1 MRGRVSLRGRRARAS
16 EGRLFVCFETGR
28 RRDARLWLRGF
39 AGLSIRD
46 PCFERPPSRRRRAL
60 EGPVRVCSPGV
71 VATVAR
77 AAVLGERRVTSRRRH
92 ARSTARSASTP
103 AGAPDG
109 RVTGK
114 RLSAAAPLEDV
125 AGVLALVY
133 NQWDSATAST
143 RRRRGASV
151 GRSVWLRRSR
161 RRRMRRWVVTVTV
174 LFFSQ
179 WIHRSRLCLT
189 RERES
194 LRREAKAQSVPKSGP
209 YTSSLA
215 CAYAVNITT
224 RRKPVLTHVHPPR
237 TARDALRRP
246 RDGRLAVIC
255 NSPAT
260 CDDRG
265 AAAGYRCKRCVEG
278 VLSCR
283 VTARSGRTSAVAH
296 CSAAAE
302 T

>member
-1 MRGRVSLRGRRARAS
+1 MPAPRSGPPGAPGRAR
-16 EGRLFVCFETGR
+16 RPR
-28 RRDARLWLRGF
+28 RT
-39 AGLSIRD
+39 
-46 PCFERPPSRRRRAL
+46 PP
-60 EGPVRVCSPGV
+60 
-71 VATVAR
+71 
-77 AAVLGERRVTSRRRH
+77 
-92 ARSTARSASTP
+92 
-103 AGAPDG
+103 
-109 RVTGK
+109 
-114 RLSAAAPLEDV
+114 AAAPRTSPACRPAPRCRIS
-125 AGVLALVY
+125 AGLA
-133 NQWDSATAST
+133 AAST

-151 GRSVWLRRSR
+151 GRSAWLRRSR

>member
-1 MRGRVSLRGRRARAS
+1 MRPKAGFLCVLRV
-16 EGRLFVCFETGR
+16 ETGR
-28 RRDARLWLRGF
+28 RHDARLWLRGV

-46 PCFERPPSRRRRAL
+46 PCFERPPSRCRRAL

-109 RVTGK
+109 RVTVK

-179 WIHRSRLCLT
+179 WIRRSRLCLT
-189 RERES
+189 RGKRVFAARHERRAS
-194 LRREAKAQSVPKSGP
+194 RRALLREFTG
-209 YTSSLA
+209 
-215 CAYAVNITT
+215 
-224 RRKPVLTHVHPPR
+224 KP
-237 TARDALRRP
+237 
-246 RDGRLAVIC
+246 
-255 NSPAT
+255 
-260 CDDRG
+260 
-265 AAAGYRCKRCVEG
+265 
-278 VLSCR
+278 
-283 VTARSGRTSAVAH
+283 
-296 CSAAAE
+296 E